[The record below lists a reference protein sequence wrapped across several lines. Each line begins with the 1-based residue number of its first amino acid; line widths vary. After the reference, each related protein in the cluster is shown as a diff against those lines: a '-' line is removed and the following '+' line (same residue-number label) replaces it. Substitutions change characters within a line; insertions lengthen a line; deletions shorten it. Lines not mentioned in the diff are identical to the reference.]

1 VTEAMRR
8 HGENLDA
15 ICLGLSKKYRI

>member
-8 HGENLDA
+8 HGENLDV